1 MATQT
6 TASLVSTLGVRLED
20 TDEIKFPQAYKVKAL
35 NYAQTQVAQML
46 DSMFLSEL
54 QTKETIT
61 LTLTPLHGA
70 NFSDFSNTLLNGA
83 QSIIAIFNEAGN
95 TGWLTKTTLKE
106 QRKLE
111 NTLLAGGKTNRLY
124 YIFDETIYVDD
135 GGADDDFLRVYYLKL
150 PTDMVSGGGGQ
161 APTINECIY
170 DLMLRFA
177 EAQLWRSDD
186 QLERAQ
192 VSYDEA
198 MEYIDVLNALA
209 ELRRPKGVGT
219 KSSNRE
225 KVQR

>member
-111 NTLLAGGKTNRLY
+111 NSLTAGGLTNYLY
-124 YIFDETIYVDD
+124 YIFDEKIYIDT
-135 GGADDDFLRVYYLKL
+135 GGGVSDSTSFYYLKL
-150 PTDMVSGGGGQ
+150 PTDMASGGQG
-161 APTINECIY
+161 PMLNECLY
-170 DLMLRFA
+170 DIILRFA
-177 EAQLWRSDD
+177 EAQLWRADD
-186 QLERAQ
+186 QLERAE
-192 VSYDEA
+192 VAYNEA
-198 MEYIDVLNALA
+198 MEYIDVLNTLA

>member
-6 TASLVSTLGVRLED
+6 TLQLVTTLGVRLED
-20 TDEIKFPQAYKVKAL
+20 PEELKFTSVYKVKAL
-35 NYAQTQVAQML
+35 NFAQTQVAQML

-54 QTKETIT
+54 QVAEQLAMTGTGVST
-61 LTLTPLHGA
+61 LL
-70 NFSDFSNTLLNGA
+70 FSDLGDTLLNGA
-83 QSIIAIFNEAGN
+83 QSIVAVYNVTEG
-95 TGWLTKTTLKE
+95 GWLTKTTLKE
-106 QRKLE
+106 QRKTE

-177 EAQLWRSDD
+177 EAQLWRSDN